1 MSTATINDGPTT
13 TESKRGL
20 PLSFLVMIGLAILF
34 LAYVFS
40 APFLHDGRGFP
51 LEIQK
56 PAWSAAMEGPF
67 SGILRPYFKLCGI
80 DFQAVPQPQFRCG
93 VQVTWPRRS

>member
-1 MSTATINDGPTT
+1 MSTTTTNDTPET
-13 TESKRGL
+13 TESKRRW
-20 PLSFLVMIGLAILF
+20 PLSFISMIALGFLF
-34 LAYVFS
+34 LVYVLS

-56 PAWSAAMEGPF
+56 PIWSAAMEGPF

-80 DFQAVPQPQFRCG
+80 DFQAVPPPPPTQ
-93 VQVTWPRRS
+93 SYE